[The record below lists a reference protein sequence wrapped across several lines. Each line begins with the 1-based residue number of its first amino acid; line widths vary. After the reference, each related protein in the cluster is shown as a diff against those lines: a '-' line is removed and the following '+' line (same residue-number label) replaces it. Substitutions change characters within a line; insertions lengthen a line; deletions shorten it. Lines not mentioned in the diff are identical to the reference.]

1 MRYIFSILLLLSI
14 TLSNAQSLKG
24 KYISTFE
31 RIIFYEKEVTDPKG
45 DGGMMVKLDTP
56 IIDTI
61 TQYNL
66 AILDFVSKSHV
77 WIKYL
82 GAAPEKGKYH
92 LRNNKLKIKTEND
105 KIHGKY
111 ISNDSLV
118 IIINDGKSLV
128 QLIFSEQN
136 IEELKTV
143 TSRPKF
149 EKYFDKN
156 DIADLIDL
164 INIIGKIEKITKEPE
179 ICRDPKDNFLLALS
193 DKGKI
198 DYLVTGDSDLLT
210 IGEYKKL

>member
-1 MRYIFSILLLLSI
+1 MNLARHHTPIPLWPINIETMRYIFSILLLLSI

-31 RIIFYEKEVTDPKG
+31 R
-45 DGGMMVKLDTP
+45 
-56 IIDTI
+56 
-61 TQYNL
+61 
-66 AILDFVSKSHV
+66 HV

-128 QLIFSEQN
+128 QLI
-136 IEELKTV
+136 
-143 TSRPKF
+143 
-149 EKYFDKN
+149 
-156 DIADLIDL
+156 
-164 INIIGKIEKITKEPE
+164 
-179 ICRDPKDNFLLALS
+179 
-193 DKGKI
+193 
-198 DYLVTGDSDLLT
+198 
-210 IGEYKKL
+210 